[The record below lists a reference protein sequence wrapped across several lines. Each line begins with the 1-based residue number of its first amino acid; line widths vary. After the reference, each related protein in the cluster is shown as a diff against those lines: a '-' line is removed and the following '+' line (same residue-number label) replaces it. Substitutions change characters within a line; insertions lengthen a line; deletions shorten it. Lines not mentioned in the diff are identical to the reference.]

1 MINADSHDVM
11 GNFHKHYV
19 EKSSIVVL
27 KNSDYFG
34 WSNADPEEFRFA
46 ETNAKE
52 GDDWSEASY

>member
-52 GDDWSEASY
+52 GDD